1 MAPRGEI
8 FDKKLAQEAIDECDN
23 MKGGVILLFTDGR
36 SHGRVHNALRQAADL
51 NVTSLILFKV
61 KQKWTKVR
69 VFVLI

>member
-1 MAPRGEI
+1 MRQYEGRG
-8 FDKKLAQEAIDECDN
+8 N
-23 MKGGVILLFTDGR
+23 FTFYR
-36 SHGRVHNALRQAADL
+36 WEKPNGRVHNALRQAADL